1 MQKDTRY
8 RSLFKAIS
16 WRLSGTV
23 ATMIIVFIFVGRVS
37 VAAIVGGFEMIA
49 KFLLY
54 FLHERIWD
62 KVKIG
67 KKDITPFV
75 LWFTGLSGS
84 GKSTLAEAV
93 YEKLKR
99 SGYRIEHLD
108 GDKVRSIFPKTGFS
122 KQERN
127 NHIRRVGFLASMLE
141 KNGVMVTASF
151 ISPYAETRQFV
162 RGLCRNF
169 ILTYVSAPLEICEK
183 RDPKGMYKKARAGQI
198 KNFTGIDDAYQAP
211 QNPEIVINTDKKT
224 VEESCQKI
232 IAYLKNKGYI

>member
-16 WRLSGTV
+16 WRLSGTI
-23 ATMIIVFIFVGRVS
+23 ATMIIVFILVGRVS

-54 FLHERIWD
+54 FLHERVWD
-62 KVKIG
+62 KFNIG

-84 GKSTLAEAV
+84 GKSTLAEAI
-93 YEKLKR
+93 YNELKR

-127 NHIRRVGFLASMLE
+127 NHIRRVGFLASILE

-151 ISPYAETRQFV
+151 ISPYKETRQFV
-162 RGLCRNF
+162 RGLCRNI
-169 ILTYVSAPLEICEK
+169 ILTYVSAPLEVCEK

-198 KNFTGIDDAYQAP
+198 KNFTGVDDVYQIP
-211 QNPEIVINTDKKT
+211 ENPEIIIDTDKET

-232 IAYLKNKGYI
+232 ITYLKNKKYI

>member
-1 MQKDTRY
+1 
-8 RSLFKAIS
+8 
-16 WRLSGTV
+16 
-23 ATMIIVFIFVGRVS
+23 MIT
-37 VAAIVGGFEMIA
+37 
-49 KFLLY
+49 KFFLY
-54 FLHERIWD
+54 FIHERIWD

-93 YEKLKR
+93 YGKLKH

-122 KQERN
+122 KEERN

-151 ISPYAETRQFV
+151 ISPYKEARQFV
-162 RGLCRNF
+162 RELCQNF
-169 ILTYVSAPLEICEK
+169 VLTYVSAPLEVCEK

-198 KNFTGIDDAYQAP
+198 KNFTGVDDAYQAP
-211 QNPEIVINTDKKT
+211 ENPEIVVDTDKET
-224 VEESCQKI
+224 IEESCQKVI
-232 IAYLKNKGYI
+232 VFLKNKGYI

>member
-23 ATMIIVFIFVGRVS
+23 ATMIIVFVFIGRVS
-37 VAAIVGGFEMIA
+37 VAAIVGGFEMIV

-93 YEKLKR
+93 CKKLKH

-169 ILTYVSAPLEICEK
+169 ILTHVSAPLEVCEK

-211 QNPEIVINTDKKT
+211 QNPEIIMNTDKET